1 MNDAQNAVH
10 APRRGLFGRLAGAV
24 ALAAAG
30 MTSRSPAAEAAPAAD
45 GLPHWPGKLPGRH
58 KQVVDAVEINGG
70 FGLVFAWSFLK
81 PNPPGSASAVVV
93 LRHVA
98 AVIGLEHAI
107 WAKYKIG
114 ETLKIIDPE
123 TKAVAVKN
131 PFLRPKPGVLP
142 VDDASVDRLLA
153 QKVTIGICDM
163 ALTNLS
169 ARMAQTGGV
178 DAATAHK
185 EWVAGIV
192 AGTTV
197 LPSGTWAV
205 NRAQEAGCTYCAGA

>member
-1 MNDAQNAVH
+1 MNDPQEATQ

-30 MTSRSPAAEAAPAAD
+30 LASRPSVVEAAPTDD

-58 KQVVDAVEINGG
+58 KQVVDAVEVNGG
-70 FGLVFAWSFLK
+70 FGLIFAWSFLK

-93 LRHVA
+93 LRHYA

-123 TKAVAVKN
+123 TKAVATKN
-131 PFLRPKPGVLP
+131 PFLRPKSGVLP
-142 VDDASVDRLLA
+142 VDDASIDRMLA

-169 ARMAQTGGV
+169 ARMAQNGGV

-185 EWVAGIV
+185 EWVAGAV
-192 AGTTV
+192 AGASV